1 MRVPVPYGLAS
12 VPARVPLPV
21 QQPVRVLPGQRQ
33 GWQASGN
40 GPADPV
46 PVLPGAHRRQ
56 LGADRVRHLRLAHR
70 LILSS
75 AVTCTTGAVTF
86 AASSASSAPTG
97 SAVCLEPGRPA
108 PSCLGAC
115 TVTRTAARAGQ
126 YATDS
131 RADHRSTGTAAAAR
145 TARTA
150 ATGSSN
156 GTTAR

>member
-86 AASSASSAPTG
+86 AASSASG
-97 SAVCLEPGRPA
+97 
-108 PSCLGAC
+108 GALIWRAAGTSVARA
-115 TVTRTAARAGQ
+115 TVRAAAARAGQ

-131 RADHRSTGTAAAAR
+131 RADHRSAGNAAAAR

-150 ATGSSN
+150 A
-156 GTTAR
+156 

>member
-1 MRVPVPYGLAS
+1 MRVPVPYGLVS

-33 GWQASGN
+33 RRQASGN
-40 GPADPV
+40 GPVDPV
-46 PVLPGAHRRQ
+46 PVLLGAHRRQ

-75 AVTCTTGAVTF
+75 AVTCTTGTVTF
-86 AASSASSAPTG
+86 GASSAS
-97 SAVCLEPGRPA
+97 
-108 PSCLGAC
+108 GAALIC
-115 TVTRTAARAGQ
+115 RAAGTSVARATVRAAAARGGQ

-131 RADHRSTGTAAAAR
+131 RADHRDTGTAATAS

-150 ATGSSN
+150 AAG
-156 GTTAR
+156 